1 MVEPDAREGMRL
13 RGLPVWLFWVI
24 QGSKV
29 CAYDLAFYHHY
40 PDNVSICFHYGL
52 NSLQFSVGPLSF
64 KDVGYAQISSE
75 NAGGTSF
82 VYVDASVAGENC
94 STSSSSLLGAQR
106 APLQETGSNIFGLTA
121 APGNLQNFV
130 LVAYRGGSA
139 APVSA
144 DHSILRFSNEGFSE
158 CLAEI
163 VVTGKSRSIVG
174 RLSPGAGMQ
183 VSLACDAAEQA
194 PTALS
199 FNCGGEVVTH
209 EIAND
214 GLGAVMCPGST
225 LQVSLVGRLELNGT
239 FGPSVQLV
247 SGSPCSCAER
257 CLPSCAVASSDRA
270 VVSGL
275 MFLLLQAIV

>member
-1 MVEPDAREGMRL
+1 MRL
-13 RGLPVWLFWVI
+13 RLQVPVWLCLVI
-24 QGSKV
+24 LGSKV

-52 NSLQFSVGPLSF
+52 SSLQSSVGPLSF

-75 NAGGTSF
+75 NAGGASF

-144 DHSILRFSNEGFSE
+144 DQGVLRFSNEGFSE

-163 VVTGKSRSIVG
+163 VVSGKKRSIVS
-174 RLSPGAGMQ
+174 LS
-183 VSLACDAAEQA
+183 CDAAEQA

-199 FNCGGEVVTH
+199 FNCGGEVVMH

-257 CLPSCAVASSDRA
+257 CRPSCAVASSERA
-270 VVSGL
+270 MVSGLL
-275 MFLLLQAIV
+275 MFLLLREAIM

>member
-1 MVEPDAREGMRL
+1 MRL
-13 RGLPVWLFWVI
+13 RLQVPVWLCLVI
-24 QGSKV
+24 LGSKV

-52 NSLQFSVGPLSF
+52 SSLQSSVGPLSF

-75 NAGGTSF
+75 NAGGASF

-144 DHSILRFSNEGFSE
+144 DQGVLRFSNEGFSE

-163 VVTGKSRSIVG
+163 VVSGKKRSIVG

-183 VSLACDAAEQA
+183 VSLSCDAAEQA

-199 FNCGGEVVTH
+199 FNCGGEVVMH

-257 CLPSCAVASSDRA
+257 CRPSCAVASSERA
-270 VVSGL
+270 MVSGLL
-275 MFLLLQAIV
+275 MFLLLREAIM